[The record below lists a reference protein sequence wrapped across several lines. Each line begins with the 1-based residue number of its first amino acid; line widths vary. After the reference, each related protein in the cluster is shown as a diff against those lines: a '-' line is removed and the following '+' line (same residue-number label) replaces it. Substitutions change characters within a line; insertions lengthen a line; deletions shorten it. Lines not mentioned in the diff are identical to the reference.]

1 MINFNA
7 KIVFSSKSLL
17 IYLCLGLRENP
28 RVGLKRHNKE
38 HKREQSD
45 KQRRHT
51 YTQLLR
57 SSRLL
62 EDEQYDDLFSSRV
75 ELKDSEVYR
84 GARET
89 ARAQG
94 APDILKQV
102 IEYNPSPPP
111 SSTKKFFFH
120 IKCMKLGFFTVKKIL
135 PIFFFCFFFL

>member
-1 MINFNA
+1 MINFYA
-7 KIVFSSKSLL
+7 KIVFSPKSLRL
-17 IYLCLGLRENP
+17 YLCLGLRENP

-57 SSRLL
+57 SSRQL

-102 IEYNPSPPP
+102 SEYNPSPPLP
-111 SSTKKFFFH
+111 PPRNCFFFH
-120 IKCMKLGFFTVKKIL
+120 IKCMKLGFFYR
-135 PIFFFCFFFL
+135 